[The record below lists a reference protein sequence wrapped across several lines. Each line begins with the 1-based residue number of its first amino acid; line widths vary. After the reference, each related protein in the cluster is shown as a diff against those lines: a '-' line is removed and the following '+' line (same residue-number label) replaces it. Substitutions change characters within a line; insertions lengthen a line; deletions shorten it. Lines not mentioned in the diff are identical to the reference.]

1 MTRDKNRDRDKSM
14 DKSMDKIRYVPVPRG
29 TNIEMSLVPERFLRG
44 TKRGTNRLNNR
55 NVPVPAE
62 GQNEGQNLSSFGE
75 RDLGKCP

>member
-29 TNIEMSLVPERFLRG
+29 TNIEMSLVPERVLRG

-62 GQNEGQNLSSFGE
+62 GQNEGQNISLFEE
-75 RDLGKCP
+75 RYLGKCP

>member
-1 MTRDKNRDRDKSM
+1 M

-29 TNIEMSLVPERFLRG
+29 TNIEMSLVPEPVIRG

-55 NVPVPAE
+55 NVLVPDE
-62 GQNEGQNLSSFGE
+62 GQNEGQNLSSSGE

>member
-29 TNIEMSLVPERFLRG
+29 TNIEMSLVPERVLRG

-55 NVPVPAE
+55 NVPVPDE
-62 GQNEGQNLSSFGE
+62 GQNEGHNFSSSGG
-75 RDLGKCP
+75 RNLGKCP